1 MQVKL
6 LKDIVTNLVGPSSA
20 KIVDLLYNKKN
31 VNEFLIAKILKLTIN
46 QTRNILYKLAD
57 DGLVS
62 FIRKKDRKR
71 GGWYTYFWTL
81 NSGKSLIKFR
91 EKLEREVENLKQ
103 QLSIKKSQQFF
114 GCKNCHI
121 EYNNESALL
130 NDYTCPECG
139 EVLELKDSS
148 DEIFNLEKQINK
160 FAGIF
165 EELNKDIGE
174 IMEQENK
181 IKGRRLR
188 AEAKKKE
195 KERAERKKERD
206 KLKKKLEKEANA
218 AKAARKAKRAKKK
231 K

>member
-6 LKDIVTNLVGPSSA
+6 LKEIVTNLVGPSSA

-31 VNEFLIAKILKLTIN
+31 VNEFLIAKVLKLTIN

-57 DGLVS
+57 EGLVS

-91 EKLEREVENLKQ
+91 EKLQKEVENLQQ
-103 QLSIKKSQQFF
+103 QLAIKRTQQFF
-114 GCKNCHI
+114 WCKNDNI
-121 EYNNESALL
+121 EYTNENALL
-130 NDYTCPECG
+130 NNYTCPECG
-139 EVLELKDSS
+139 EVLELKDNSS
-148 DEIFNLEKQINK
+148 QVINLDKQISK
-160 FAGIF
+160 FGGIF

-174 IMEQENK
+174 ILEQENK
-181 IKGRRLR
+181 VKNRKLK

-195 KERAERKKERD
+195 IERAERKKERE
-206 KLKKKLEKEANA
+206 KLKKKLEKNN
-218 AKAARKAKRAKKK
+218 KKSKKIKKK
-231 K
+231 KK

>member
-6 LKDIVTNLVGPSSA
+6 LKEIVTNLVGPSSA
-20 KIVDLLYNKKN
+20 KIVDLLYDKKN
-31 VNEFLIAKILKLTIN
+31 VNEFLIAKVLKLTIN

-91 EKLEREVENLKQ
+91 EKLQKEVENLHQ
-103 QLSIKKSQQFF
+103 QLAIKKTQQFF
-114 GCKNCHI
+114 WCKNDSI
-121 EYNNESALL
+121 EYTNETALL
-130 NDYTCPECG
+130 NNYTCPECG
-139 EVLELKDSS
+139 EVLELKDNSTQ
-148 DEIFNLEKQINK
+148 ILNLEKQISK

-174 IMEQENK
+174 IMEQETKVKN
-181 IKGRRLR
+181 RRLK

-206 KLKKKLEKEANA
+206 KLKKKLEKDT
-218 AKAARKAKRAKKK
+218 KKSKKTKKK
-231 K
+231 KK

>member
-6 LKDIVTNLVGPSSA
+6 LKDIVSNLVGPSSA
-20 KIVDLLYNKKN
+20 KIVDLLYGKKN
-31 VNEFLIAKILKLTIN
+31 VNEFLIAKNLKLTIN
-46 QTRNILYKLAD
+46 QTRNVLYKLAD
-57 DGLVS
+57 EGLVS
-62 FIRKKDRKR
+62 FMRKKDRKK

-91 EKLEREVENLKQ
+91 EKLQKEFEGLQQ
-103 QLSIKKSQQFF
+103 QLGIKKSQQFF

-121 EYNNESALL
+121 EYNSESALL

-148 DEIFNLEKQINK
+148 DEILGIEKQMTK
-160 FAGIF
+160 LSGIL
-165 EELNKDIGE
+165 EELGKDIGE
-174 IMEQENK
+174 IQEQENK
-181 IKGRRLR
+181 VKTRRLK

-206 KLKKKLEKEANA
+206 KLKKKLEKENEK
-218 AKAARKAKRAKKK
+218 AKRARKAKRKKK